1 MKKPLSPFLIS
12 GYISK
17 EYFCDRESELEILKK
32 NTLNGVNTTLISPR
46 RLGKT
51 GLIFHLFDS
60 LKNEK
65 DIKTIYVDIYSSLN
79 IEDFI
84 RLLAEAILEK
94 FPEKT
99 SFGKKFLTLI
109 KGFRP
114 RFTFDS
120 ISGAPQIE
128 FNYQSQNDK
137 EFTLKQLLLFL
148 DKQETKII
156 IAIDEFQQI
165 VNYPEKNIEAI
176 LRTYIQ
182 QLKNINFIF
191 SGSQAHILAE
201 IFLSSK
207 RPFFSSTLFINLD
220 KIERSK
226 YKEFIQ
232 YHFSQGDKLISE
244 ECIDYILD
252 WTKGYTFYTQSL
264 CNKVYTNKK
273 IDLEIIK
280 LESIGLIKEKEPS
293 FFQYRNLLTPN
304 QWKFLIA
311 LAKEE
316 EIEQI
321 YSNDFLKKYNLGTPS
336 SAKRIVSSLLE
347 REMIL
352 ERNTKEGS
360 SFTVY
365 DVFLMR
371 WLQLTY

>member
-17 EYFCDRESELEILKK
+17 EYFCDRESEFEILKE

-51 GLIFHLFDS
+51 GLIFHFFDS
-60 LKNEK
+60 LKQEK
-65 DIKTIYVDIYSSLN
+65 DVETIYIDIYSSLN
-79 IEDFI
+79 LDDFI

-109 KGFRP
+109 KSFRP
-114 RFTFDS
+114 RLTFDS
-120 ISGAPQIE
+120 ISGSPQIE
-128 FNYQSQNDK
+128 FNFQSQNDK

-182 QLKNINFIF
+182 QLKNTCFIF
-191 SGSQAHILAE
+191 SGSQAHILSE
-201 IFLSSK
+201 IFLNSK
-207 RPFFSSTLFINLD
+207 RPFFSSTQFINLD
-220 KIERSK
+220 KIEMSK

-232 YHFSQGDKLISE
+232 FHFSQGDRVISE

-264 CNKVYTNKK
+264 CNKVYRHKK
-273 IDLEIIK
+273 IDLDKIK
-280 LESIGLIKEKEPS
+280 LECIELVKEKEPS

-316 EIEQI
+316 EVVQI
-321 YSNDFLKKYNLGTPS
+321 YSNDFLNKYNLGNPS
-336 SAKRIVSSLLE
+336 SAKRIVNSLLE

-352 ERNTKEGS
+352 ERNNKEGNLY
-360 SFTVY
+360 TIY
-365 DVFLMR
+365 DIFLMR